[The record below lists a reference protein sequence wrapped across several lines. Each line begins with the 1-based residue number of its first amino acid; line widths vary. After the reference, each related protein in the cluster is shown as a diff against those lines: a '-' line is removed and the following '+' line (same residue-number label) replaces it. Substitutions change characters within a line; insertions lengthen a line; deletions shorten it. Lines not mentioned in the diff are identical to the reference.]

1 MISIL
6 HLASLS
12 FCFLQIDNY
21 NSLEHTKSRT
31 TLLFFYHIWYSKL
44 SILQPLICFVRDI
57 TFSPSSLMKNDYVK
71 QKISLENL
79 KVKMYIDESK
89 IRES

>member
-1 MISIL
+1 M
-6 HLASLS
+6 
-12 FCFLQIDNY
+12 
-21 NSLEHTKSRT
+21 
-31 TLLFFYHIWYSKL
+31 

-57 TFSPSSLMKNDYVK
+57 TFSPSSLMKNDYMK

-89 IRES
+89 IRDHEVSIKVKTSGTRRI